1 MTETTPKRIP
11 RMRTAAKIVAEIRA
25 LDPGSEVT
33 EYWVRQIIKSGEVP
47 VVWAGCKAL
56 VNLDDVLALLA
67 LGTSPQGPAPCTAGG
82 IRRVDE

>member
-1 MTETTPKRIP
+1 MTETPPKRIP
-11 RMRTAAKIVAEIRA
+11 RMRTAAKIVAEIRS
-25 LDPGSEVT
+25 LDHGSEVT

-67 LGTSPQGPAPCTAGG
+67 LGTSPPRAGTLHCG
-82 IRRVDE
+82 RDSAGR